1 MKLKHIYLAAVGACL
16 WACNQPKT
24 MNEGVNEAP
33 QKPLISYV
41 DPFIG
46 TGGHGHTYPGATT
59 PFGMI
64 QVSPVNGL
72 SHWDWCSGY
81 HHSDSL
87 MVGFGHL
94 SLSGTGIG
102 DLNDILLMPTT
113 KEYDLSTLKYGR
125 KEQYPVN
132 A

>member
-1 MKLKHIYLAAVGACL
+1 MKLKHITLLAAASLVLA
-16 WACNQPKT
+16 ACNNPQNPVQK
-24 MNEGVNEAP
+24 EAQTP

-81 HHSDSL
+81 H
-87 MVGFGHL
+87 
-94 SLSGTGIG
+94 
-102 DLNDILLMPTT
+102 
-113 KEYDLSTLKYGR
+113 
-125 KEQYPVN
+125 
-132 A
+132 